1 MKMRGGGGRGGLLR
15 LYIANPSIY
24 IHQILSF
31 LQLNDLENI
40 VIKSNFDFI
49 IHRSIHI
56 CMYIPSRPRTYLPY
70 MHDIRNCCC
79 VFGIKSNLM
88 DIYRVYSSSTIQV
101 I

>member
-1 MKMRGGGGRGGLLR
+1 MKMPGGGGGGRGGLLR

-56 CMYIPSRPRTYLPY
+56 CMYLHEIAV
-70 MHDIRNCCC
+70 
-79 VFGIKSNLM
+79 VFLVLNL
-88 DIYRVYSSSTIQV
+88 I
-101 I
+101 